1 MATYIAEALKD
12 ENGNLSGGK
21 AGDQNGL
28 EVVTQLWY
36 RLSSKGVPWDW
47 VARLKQGGDVAQAMA
62 ILGMQIADNSH
73 IGYDQSQRE
82 TMTNECRKVGWNP
95 SKIQTDCETDC
106 SAMIACILNAVG
118 ISVSTAM
125 TTRDEKEQLHN
136 TGMFDFYESSEY
148 LDTGDNLKPG
158 DILHRNGHTAICT
171 QNSSSAQPVPDDSK
185 ENEQVG
191 ARMYINWS
199 KFESGKEYSDTS
211 GWYINGDKGQAY
223 GRYQFDYR
231 YGLVPFMQ
239 FCVEQYQEL
248 FSGFQSYI
256 SMGVGNSELIAN
268 AGLISL
274 FKEYTENHL
283 AEFSKMQNWQMYNQ
297 YYLQLRQ
304 SVLNNC
310 GYDIN
315 NIGPYAVGTAAS
327 IAIRNSGYWEAN
339 SDIFTGTTGK
349 ESEHDWIMLVC
360 ARQNAKTGNY
370 DGDRW
375 STTQL
380 NRTLSDMNP
389 GNGVIQIGQGAF
401 ISTNPNNPVNP
412 AGNNAGSVGTPDIKY
427 PNNSTA
433 ISGGIASGDV
443 NNLLWCMKHFTNI
456 LSL

>member
-12 ENGNLSGGK
+12 ERGQLSGGQ

-36 RLSSKGVPWDW
+36 EKNSSGVKWDW
-47 VARLKQGGDVAQAMA
+47 VARLKQGGTVAQAMA
-62 ILGMQIADNSH
+62 ILGLQIADNSH

-82 TMTNECRKVGWNP
+82 TMTNECRKVGWDP

-106 SAMIACILNAVG
+106 SAMVACILNAVG
-118 ISVSTAM
+118 IHVSTGM
-125 TTRDEKEQLHN
+125 TTRDEKEQLQN
-136 TGMFDFYESSEY
+136 TGMFDFFDTSEY

-158 DILHRNGHTAICT
+158 DILHRPGHTAICT
-171 QNSSSAQPVPDDSK
+171 QNSSSEQPVPDDKK
-185 ENEQVG
+185 ESEQIG

-199 KFESGKEYSDTS
+199 RFESGKEYSDNS

-239 FCVEQYQEL
+239 FCISHYPDL
-248 FSGFQSYI
+248 FSGFQPYI
-256 SMGVGNSELIAN
+256 NMGAGNVELVSN
-268 AGLISL
+268 TGLVAL

-283 AEFSKMQNWQMYNQ
+283 KEFSKMQNWQMYNQ

-304 SVLNNC
+304 SILDNL

-315 NIGPYAVGTAAS
+315 NIGAFAVGTAAS
-327 IAIRNSGYWEAN
+327 IAIRNSGYWAAN

-349 ESEHDWIMLVC
+349 ESEKDWITIICL
-360 ARQNAKTGNY
+360 RQNAKTGNY

-375 STTQL
+375 TNTQL
-380 NRTLSDMNP
+380 NRTLSDLE
-389 GNGVIQIGQGAF
+389 GGTGVVQIGQGSF
-401 ISTNPNNPVNP
+401 VPTSPTNPVNP
-412 AGNNAGSVGTPDIKY
+412 AGDTAGSADTPEIKY
-427 PNNSTA
+427 PNNITA

-443 NNLLWCMKHFTNI
+443 NNLLWCMKYFTDI
-456 LSL
+456 LSI